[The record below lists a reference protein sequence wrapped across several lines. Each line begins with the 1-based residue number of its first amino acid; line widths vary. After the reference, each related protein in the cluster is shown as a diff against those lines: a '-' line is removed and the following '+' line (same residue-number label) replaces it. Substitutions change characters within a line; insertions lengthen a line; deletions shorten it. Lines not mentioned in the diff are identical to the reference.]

1 MANFGPSQSPRVPKV
16 SVIIPNYN
24 HARYLPQRIES
35 VLNQT
40 FTDFEVLILDD
51 CSPDNSLEIIS
62 AYAEKDAR
70 ISVHP
75 NEKNSGSTFAQWNKG
90 VSLAKG
96 EYIWLAESD
105 DYCEPTLLERL
116 VALHE
121 TNPNL
126 GIAFAQSAIVDEEG
140 KLINSFN
147 ENYKFI
153 YKSNRWESDFVN
165 SGPDEVANFLI
176 FSNTIPNASG
186 ALMRK
191 SVYEKA
197 GGAEVGWRL
206 NGDWF
211 FYVKM
216 LLISDL
222 AFVADHLN
230 YFRMHHNTQRYKAN
244 EDHVVYDEII
254 YTLNYIQEHVAVDP
268 EKMRKAWKNVAEWWG
283 GSLFR
288 QNITRNYVRNNWR
301 LYKFFRKKRPRIGLN
316 IVSNSI
322 FVAIGKFLDWIG
334 IKPVIKKWRARMFP
348 GKYFE
353 Y

>member
-1 MANFGPSQSPRVPKV
+1 MPKV

-24 HARYLPQRIES
+24 HARFLPQRIES

-40 FTDFEVLILDD
+40 FSDFEVLLMDD
-51 CSPDNSLEIIS
+51 CSSDNSVEVMQN
-62 AYAEKDAR
+62 YAANDSR
-70 ISVHP
+70 IALVI

-90 VSLAKG
+90 VTLAQGK
-96 EYIWLAESD
+96 YIWIAESD
-105 DYCEPTLLERL
+105 DYCELTLLERL
-116 VALHE
+116 LPLLDK
-121 TNPNL
+121 NPNV
-126 GIAFAQSAIVDEEG
+126 GIAFAQSYIVDEDSE
-140 KLINSFN
+140 IVNSFN

-153 YKSNRWESDFVN
+153 YKSDRWENDFMQ
-165 SGPDEVANFLI
+165 SGLHECADYLI

-191 SVYEKA
+191 SVYEDA
-197 GGAEVGWRL
+197 GGAETTWKL

-216 LLISDL
+216 LLRSDL
-222 AFVADHLN
+222 AFVSDHLN
-230 YFRMHHNTQRYKAN
+230 YFRKHIHTQRQKAN
-244 EDHVVYDEII
+244 ADHVVYDEII
-254 YTLNYIQEHVAVDP
+254 HTLDYINENAEVDP
-268 EKMRKAWKNVAEWWG
+268 EKFERAYRKVAEWWG

-288 QNITRNYVRNNWR
+288 QKITKSYFIENWR

-316 IVSNSI
+316 VISNSI
-322 FVAIGKFLDWIG
+322 FVAIGNFLEWIG
-334 IKPVIKKWRARMFP
+334 LKKVIKKWRAKLFP

>member
-1 MANFGPSQSPRVPKV
+1 VPKV

-40 FTDFEVLILDD
+40 FADFEVIILDD
-51 CSPDNSLEIIS
+51 CSQDNSLEIIS
-62 AYAEKDAR
+62 EYAAKDKR
-70 ISVHP
+70 ISVHK
-75 NEKNSGSTFAQWNKG
+75 NHKNSGSTFAQWNKG
-90 VSLAKG
+90 VALAKG
-96 EYIWLAESD
+96 EFVWIAESD
-105 DYCEPTLLERL
+105 DYCEPNLLETLLPRIE
-116 VALHE
+116 ADG
-121 TNPNL
+121 NI

-147 ENYKFI
+147 ENYKFM
-153 YKSNRWESDFVN
+153 YKSARWEADFVVP
-165 SGPDEVANFLI
+165 GHVEIAKYLI
-176 FSNTIPNASG
+176 FSNSIPNASA

-191 SVYEKA
+191 SVYNHT
-197 GGAEVGWRL
+197 GGAPVGWRL

-222 AFVADHLN
+222 AYCASHLN
-230 YFRMHHNTQRYKAN
+230 YFRQHPHTQRQKAN
-244 EDHVVYDEII
+244 ANHVVYDEIVH
-254 YTLNYIQEHVAVDP
+254 TLTFIEEHVAVEP
-268 EKMRKAWKNVAEWWG
+268 EKMAKAWKNVAEWWG

-288 QNITRNYVRNNWR
+288 QKISRDYVVHNWR
-301 LYKFFRKKRPRIGLN
+301 LFKFFRKKRPRIGLN
-316 IVSNSI
+316 ILSNAI
-322 FVAIGKFLDWIG
+322 FVSMGNFLNWLG
-334 IKPVIKKWRARMFP
+334 IKPVIKKWRAKFFP